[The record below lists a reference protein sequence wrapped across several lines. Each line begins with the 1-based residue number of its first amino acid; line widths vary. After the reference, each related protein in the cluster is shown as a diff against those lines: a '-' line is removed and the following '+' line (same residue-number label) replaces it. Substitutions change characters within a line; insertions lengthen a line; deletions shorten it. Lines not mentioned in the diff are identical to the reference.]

1 MNYNKLPQSNKP
13 LQVVLFAL
21 ICLMIVGG
29 IIFMK
34 SSSSEQRALNML
46 GKSSDP
52 HSQVAVPD
60 TTVSPDVM
68 PITPDTVVTYVLADT
83 CWVKTNATPTK
94 PATKTAI

>member
-1 MNYNKLPQSNKP
+1 
-13 LQVVLFAL
+13 
-21 ICLMIVGG
+21 
-29 IIFMK
+29 MK

-83 CWVKTNATPTK
+83 LLGKDKRDPYEAGYEDGYLNLSL
-94 PATKTAI
+94 IHI